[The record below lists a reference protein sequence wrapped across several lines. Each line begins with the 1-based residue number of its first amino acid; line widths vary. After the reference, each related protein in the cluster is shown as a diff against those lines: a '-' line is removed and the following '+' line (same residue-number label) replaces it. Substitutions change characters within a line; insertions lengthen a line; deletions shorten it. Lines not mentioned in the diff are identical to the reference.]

1 MGLEEL
7 NEQLHGRDFH
17 VDRTRRKDTFT
28 PGNQPEGQ
36 GASKFRKTEEWN
48 ESSLPKEFILAE
60 PVRAIVSPDDATKKR
75 RKLIA
80 LVLGGIAC
88 VLLIGGVILKIR
100 AGLFSPENIV
110 LNIVGGGSAGS
121 AELVTFD
128 FEYTNN
134 NWMDLENVSV
144 VFEYPES
151 FRPEASSKLEIK
163 KSRAEGK
170 IDTIKSKGHGT
181 ASLSGKFYGSKGD
194 QAKIYATL
202 RYSPSALS
210 STFEKRVEHT
220 VGISSSTLF
229 FEINAPLELASE
241 QEAQY
246 EVRYR
251 NEGDTAFSN
260 LKIKLEY
267 PAGFVFTDAD
277 TPSSGDGTVWEVGTL
292 ASGQEG
298 TLVVRGRLSGAR
310 DEQKTV
316 HGDIGFFQGDGSF
329 LSYGEGQRKTK
340 VIASPFVIRQTVEG
354 KTDVTTDP
362 GKELRYA
369 LEYRNEGN
377 VGIRDAI
384 ITVELDTPY
393 LDFSTLQFEG
403 GISGAYNQTRKA
415 IFWKAS
421 DFPALNRVEPGQS
434 GRVAFSIK
442 SYDAPTKK
450 VAGARNPVIVSV
462 AKIDSPDIPAI
473 VGVTKVVASNTLSVK
488 LNSVVTST
496 LEVQYQDTVIPN
508 SGPTPPVVGQ
518 ETTYTL
524 HLALDNTSNSLRDA
538 RMNILLPTG
547 IRYTGNIVGVGEKTF
562 FNERTNE
569 LVWDIGVFAPETRRE
584 IVFQVG
590 VTPSPGTRENDIML
604 VSQALFTGK
613 DTFTETEIQVQEG
626 KKTNAGLAP
635 LAGTPTPDAE
645 STNQ

>member
-17 VDRTRRKDTFT
+17 VDRTRRNDTFT
-28 PGNQPEGQ
+28 PGNQPDGQ
-36 GASKFRKTEEWN
+36 GASKFQKTEKWN

-60 PVRAIVSPDDATKKR
+60 PVRAIISPDDVTKKR

-110 LNIVGGGSAGS
+110 LNIAGGGSAGS

-128 FEYTNN
+128 FEYANN
-134 NWMDLENVSV
+134 NWMDLENASV

-151 FRPEASSKLEIK
+151 FHPEASSRLEIK

-170 IDTIKSKGHGT
+170 IGTIKSKGQGT
-181 ASLSGKFYGSKGD
+181 VSLSGKFYGSKGD

-229 FEINAPLELASE
+229 FEINAPLELASD

-292 ASGQEG
+292 APGQEG

-354 KTDVTTDP
+354 ATAATIDP
-362 GKELRYA
+362 GRDLRYA

-403 GISGAYNQTRKA
+403 GIFGAYNQARKA
-415 IFWKAS
+415 ISWKAS

-434 GRVAFSIK
+434 GKVAFSIK
-442 SYDAPTKK
+442 SYAAPTKK
-450 VAGARNPVIVSV
+450 VAAARNPLIVSV

-518 ETTYTL
+518 ETTYTF

-547 IRYTGNIVGVGEKTF
+547 IRYTGNIVGAGEKTF

-569 LVWDIGVFAPETRRE
+569 LVWDMGVFAPETRRE

-613 DTFTETEIQVQEG
+613 DTFTETEIRVMEG

-635 LAGTPTPDAE
+635 LAGAPAPDAE